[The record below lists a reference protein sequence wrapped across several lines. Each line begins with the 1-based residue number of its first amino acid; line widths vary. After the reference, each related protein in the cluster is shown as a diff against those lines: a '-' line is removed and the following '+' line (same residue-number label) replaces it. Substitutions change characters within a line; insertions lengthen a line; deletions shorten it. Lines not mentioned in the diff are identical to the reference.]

1 MCNAAYVQA
10 GLAVA
15 GAVQGHREKKAQ
27 NKGIRR
33 DQDTSRRNADK
44 GYLHDLQ
51 KIDNEKIL
59 ADQEKAISKLKVK
72 SDREAE
78 IAQSLNLGF
87 GNSTKIVQSIGG
99 LYDDDWNSI
108 DRDYSKDMVTLAD
121 QKTEAYAN
129 LSKTYNSLTPPI
141 APSRTGLVLDIAGSV
156 TGGYYQNEKDKTA
169 KKNSGG

>member
-27 NKGIRR
+27 NSAIRR

-141 APSRTGLVLDIAGSV
+141 EPSRTGLVLDIAGSV
-156 TGGYYQNEKDKTA
+156 TGGYYQNEKDKQA
-169 KKNSGG
+169 KKQ

>member
-156 TGGYYQNEKDKTA
+156 TGGYYQNEKDKQA
-169 KKNSGG
+169 KKQ